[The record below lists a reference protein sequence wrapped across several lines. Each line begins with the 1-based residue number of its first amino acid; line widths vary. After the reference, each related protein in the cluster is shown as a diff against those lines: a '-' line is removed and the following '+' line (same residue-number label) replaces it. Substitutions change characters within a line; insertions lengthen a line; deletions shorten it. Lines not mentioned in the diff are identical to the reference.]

1 MRVAIYARVSTESQ
15 EARGTI
21 GSQLEVLRKRVA
33 TEGHELVAEYRDDG
47 WSGARLDRPGLDAL
61 RDAAEAGRLDAVW
74 CLSPDRLAR
83 MYAYQVIV
91 VDELAHHGVTVLFH
105 DTPPLA
111 DDPQAQLLTQVQGVI
126 AEYERAKIAE
136 RYRRGKLWR
145 ARAGEVI
152 AWKCSYGYRRIA
164 RSAERAAHLVIYE
177 PEAVIVRRIF
187 RDYVESN
194 LSMRQISWQLNQE
207 LVPSPSGKAIWGVS
221 VIGRL
226 IRNEAYIGRAYYN
239 RTASVLDR
247 HPAKAKR
254 QVRRPRDQWIPI
266 AVPAII
272 GEELFEAA
280 QHVSYDNAKW
290 SPRRT
295 EPDRWLL
302 RGLVKCGHCGVSV
315 SCHKMRGRNGSF
327 HYYYYCRNHDPL
339 RAGGEHRRCPERNVR
354 AGELDAFVFDQV
366 RATMLRPDVLLAGEA
381 AVSTR
386 REAGSDEL
394 LATQLAS
401 LDRKINAV
409 DAERRRLADL
419 YQASFIEREE
429 LLRRGKELE
438 LRRSALNAQRQA
450 LIDQREELAQQNR
463 LRDRVEGFAR
473 RVQATIDRLDF
484 AQRQSLLRL
493 VIDEVRVSGWLVEIR
508 FRIPL
513 DNPPEPPNTRVS
525 TKNRLRSLHIEDRG
539 VMDETVDGGER
550 HGGVW
555 KDLPPCPE
563 WLIGGDCDGTAFV
576 ASADQLE
583 QHGCLSLILADVGE
597 VVEDQQV
604 EAIEPIDGGLERQ
617 FAPRDLQPLHEVG
630 GSGEQHTPAVFH
642 QRQADGGR
650 QMRLAAAR
658 SADEDQIGALVD
670 PAVAGTDRH
679 DMRL

>member
-33 TEGHELVAEYRDDG
+33 TEGHELVAEYCDDG

-91 VDELAHHGVTVLFH
+91 LDELAHHGVTVLFH

-152 AWKCSYGYRRIA
+152 AWKCSYGYRRVA
-164 RSAERAAHLVIYE
+164 RSAERAAHLEIYE
-177 PEAVIVRRIF
+177 PEAMIVRRIF

-194 LSMRQISWQLNQE
+194 LSMRQISWQLNQD
-207 LVPSPSGKAIWGVS
+207 LVPSPSGKAVWGVS
-221 VIGRL
+221 MIGRL
-226 IRNEAYIGRAYYN
+226 IRNEAYVGRAYYN

-247 HPAKAKR
+247 HPTKAKR
-254 QVRRPRDQWIPI
+254 QIKRPRDQWIPI
-266 AVPAII
+266 PVPAILD
-272 GEELFEAA
+272 EELFEAA
-280 QHVSYDNAKW
+280 QRVSYDNSQW
-290 SPRRT
+290 SPRRA
-295 EPDRWLL
+295 EPNHWLL

-315 SCHKMRGRNGSF
+315 SCHKMRSRNGAF

-354 AGELDAFVFDQV
+354 AVELDAFVFDQV

-401 LDRKINAV
+401 LDRKIDAV
-409 DAERRRLADL
+409 AAERRRLADL

-493 VIDEVRVSGWLVEIR
+493 VIDEVRVSGCAGRRIRHLRPVE
-508 FRIPL
+508 
-513 DNPPEPPNTRVS
+513 
-525 TKNRLRSLHIEDRG
+525 
-539 VMDETVDGGER
+539 
-550 HGGVW
+550 
-555 KDLPPCPE
+555 
-563 WLIGGDCDGTAFV
+563 
-576 ASADQLE
+576 
-583 QHGCLSLILADVGE
+583 
-597 VVEDQQV
+597 
-604 EAIEPIDGGLERQ
+604 
-617 FAPRDLQPLHEVG
+617 FA
-630 GSGEQHTPAVFH
+630 T
-642 QRQADGGR
+642 
-650 QMRLAAAR
+650 
-658 SADEDQIGALVD
+658 
-670 PAVAGTDRH
+670 
-679 DMRL
+679 

>member
-91 VDELAHHGVTVLFH
+91 LDELAHHGVTVLFH

-164 RSAERAAHLVIYE
+164 RSAERAAHLEIYE
-177 PEAVIVRRIF
+177 PEAIIVRRIF
-187 RDYVESN
+187 RDYVEGN
-194 LSMRQISWQLNQE
+194 LSMRQISWQLNQD
-207 LVPSPSGKAIWGVS
+207 LVPSPSGKAVWGVS
-221 VIGRL
+221 MIGRL

-247 HPAKAKR
+247 LPTKAKR
-254 QVRRPRDQWIPI
+254 QIKRPRDQWIPI
-266 AVPAII
+266 PVPAILD
-272 GEELFEAA
+272 EELFEAA
-280 QHVSYDNAKW
+280 QRVSYDNSQW
-290 SPRRT
+290 SPRRA
-295 EPDRWLL
+295 EPNHWLL

-315 SCHKMRGRNGSF
+315 SCHKMRGRNGAF

-401 LDRKINAV
+401 LDRKIDAV
-409 DAERRRLADL
+409 AAERRRLADL

-438 LRRSALNAQRQA
+438 LRSSALNAQRQA
-450 LIDQREELAQQNR
+450 LIDQREELAQQNK

-484 AQRQSLLRL
+484 AQRQKLLRL

-525 TKNRLRSLHIEDRG
+525 TKNRLRSLHIQDDG
-539 VMDETVDGGER
+539 VVDEPIDGGER
-550 HGGVW
+550 HGGIRKHAGPFAERLV
-555 KDLPPCPE
+555 
-563 WLIGGDCDGTAFV
+563 GGDQKAAPFVSGSNQFKQYAGLGLVATNVTEVIEDDEVILVELLDGTFQ
-576 ASADQLE
+576 SERL
-583 QHGCLSLILADVGE
+583 
-597 VVEDQQV
+597 
-604 EAIEPIDGGLERQ
+604 PGGLQ
-617 FAPRDLQPLHEVG
+617 TLHEIRG
-630 GSGEQHTPAVFH
+630 AGEQHAITIFDESM
-642 QRQADGGR
+642 ADR
-650 QMRLAAAR
+650 RPEMRLARAAQ
-658 SADEDQIGALVD
+658 SSVIVPGVWDQKC
-670 PAVAGTDRH
+670 
-679 DMRL
+679 

>member
-91 VDELAHHGVTVLFH
+91 LDELAHHGVTVLFH

-164 RSAERAAHLVIYE
+164 RSAERAAHLEIYE
-177 PEAVIVRRIF
+177 PEAIIVRRIF
-187 RDYVESN
+187 RDYVEGN
-194 LSMRQISWQLNQE
+194 LSMRQISWQLNQD
-207 LVPSPSGKAIWGVS
+207 LVPSPSGKAVWGVS
-221 VIGRL
+221 MIGRL

-247 HPAKAKR
+247 LPTKAKR
-254 QVRRPRDQWIPI
+254 QIKRPRDQWIPI
-266 AVPAII
+266 PVPAILD
-272 GEELFEAA
+272 EELFEAA
-280 QHVSYDNAKW
+280 QRVSYDNSQW
-290 SPRRT
+290 SPRRA
-295 EPDRWLL
+295 EPNHWLL

-315 SCHKMRGRNGSF
+315 SCHKMRGRNGAF

-401 LDRKINAV
+401 LDRKIDAV
-409 DAERRRLADL
+409 AAERRRLADL

-438 LRRSALNAQRQA
+438 LRSSALNAQRQA
-450 LIDQREELAQQNR
+450 LIDQREELAQQNK

-484 AQRQSLLRL
+484 AQRQKLLRL

-525 TKNRLRSLHIEDRG
+525 TKNRLRSLHIED
-539 VMDETVDGGER
+539 VDVVGQAVEQCPGQSLGGEDAGPFLER
-550 HGGVW
+550 EVR
-555 KDLPPCPE
+555 
-563 WLIGGDCDGTAFV
+563 GDDGGTAFMSL
-576 ASADQLE
+576 AECLE
-583 QHGCLSLILADVGE
+583 QKLGASPGQRHVAEFID
-597 VVEDQQV
+597 DQQ
-604 EAIEPIDGGLERQ
+604 LY
-617 FAPRDLQPLHEVG
+617 
-630 GSGEQHTPAVFH
+630 SG
-642 QRQADGGR
+642 
-650 QMRLAAAR
+650 
-658 SADEDQIGALVD
+658 
-670 PAVAGTDRH
+670 
-679 DMRL
+679 